1 MISIYISILNF
12 NGANDTKECLASL
25 NKALFESLEVHVIV
39 LDNGSKEKL
48 TIDSSLYQNLSIT
61 VLRNE
66 ENKGFSGG
74 HNDVI
79 TYALEKKAEYIL
91 LLNNDTTVDQKF
103 LQELI
108 GVAEKNEIYGALVPK
123 IYFSKGQ
130 EYHHD
135 RYKENERG
143 KVIWYAGGVID
154 WNNVIG
160 THVGVDEVDS
170 GQFDAITETAFATGC
185 CLLVRSSVI
194 KKIGMFDTRYFLYYE
209 DADLSMRLKNAG
221 YLLGFVPTSII
232 WHDNAKSAGG
242 SGSVLQDYFTT
253 RNRLLFGFTY
263 ASFRTKFAL
272 VREGMRFLR
281 TGREWQKKGV
291 KDFFI
296 HKFGR
301 GSFTL

>member
-1 MISIYISILNF
+1 MYW
-12 NGANDTKECLASL
+12 
-25 NKALFESLEVHVIV
+25 
-39 LDNGSKEKL
+39 
-48 TIDSSLYQNLSIT
+48 
-61 VLRNE
+61 R
-66 ENKGFSGG
+66 
-74 HNDVI
+74 
-79 TYALEKKAEYIL
+79 
-91 LLNNDTTVDQKF
+91 
-103 LQELI
+103 
-108 GVAEKNEIYGALVPK
+108 
-123 IYFSKGQ
+123 
-130 EYHHD
+130 
-135 RYKENERG
+135 
-143 KVIWYAGGVID
+143 
-154 WNNVIG
+154 